1 MDPTMKMAMMAL
13 STATKFAAQMSQAN
27 ALKKQGKITAAIEER
42 NAAAQGQ
49 KIGEL
54 NTQRDYETDLITEDA
69 ESYTRQIQAQY
80 AYSGVVA
87 SRGTPV
93 DVLVDAKRKFR
104 NQIQSLNYNTD
115 IQINDAIV
123 RRDNFLLR
131 ARQADLYY
139 KRRSN
144 AMKFNAFATVVE
156 GGVTLYGLGA
166 FGKEKETLG
175 GRSKS
180 YRSEYMQAQS
190 GGGYGRRYSAQRGP
204 GAFSGQTPSG
214 GY

>member
-1 MDPTMKMAMMAL
+1 MDPSMKMAMMAI

-27 ALKKQGKITAAIEER
+27 ALKKEGKIAASIEAR
-42 NAAAQGQ
+42 NAAAQGK

-54 NTQRDYETDLITEDA
+54 KTQRDYETDLIIEDS
-69 ESYTRQIQAQY
+69 ESYKKQIEASY
-80 AYSGVVA
+80 AYSGVVVT
-87 SRGTPV
+87 RGTPV
-93 DVLVDAKRKFR
+93 DILVDATRRFR
-104 NQIQSLNYNTD
+104 NQMQALNYNTD

-131 ARQADLYY
+131 SRQADLYY
-139 KRRSN
+139 KRRAS
-144 AMKFNAFATVVE
+144 AMKFSAFATVVE

-166 FGKEKETLG
+166 FDKKETLG

>member
-1 MDPTMKMAMMAL
+1 MDPSTKMAMMAFT
-13 STATKFAAQMSQAN
+13 TATKFAAQMSQAN
-27 ALKKQGKITAAIEER
+27 ALKKQGKIESAIEAR

-49 KIGEL
+49 KIDEL
-54 NTQRDYETDLITEDA
+54 KTQRDYETDLITEDA

-131 ARQADLYY
+131 ERQADLYY
-139 KRRSN
+139 KRRAS
-144 AMKFNAFATVVE
+144 AMKFSAFATVVE
-156 GGVTLYGLGA
+156 GGAILYGLGA
-166 FGKEKETLG
+166 FDKKEKETLG
-175 GRSKS
+175 GKGMRGT
-180 YRSEYMQAQS
+180 QS
-190 GGGYGRRYSAQRGP
+190 GEAPYGSTGRYY
-204 GAFSGQTPSG
+204 T
-214 GY
+214 

>member
-1 MDPTMKMAMMAL
+1 MEAKMAMMAI
-13 STATKFAAQMSQAN
+13 STAAKFAAQMSQAN
-27 ALKKQGKITAAIEER
+27 ALKKEGKIAASIEAR
-42 NAAAQGQ
+42 NAAAQGK

-54 NTQRDYETDLITEDA
+54 KTQRDYETDLIIEDS
-69 ESYTRQIQAQY
+69 ESYKKQIEASY
-80 AYSGVVA
+80 AYSGVVVT
-87 SRGTPV
+87 RGTPV
-93 DVLVDAKRKFR
+93 DILVDATRRFR
-104 NQIQSLNYNTD
+104 NQMQALDYNTN

-131 ARQADLYY
+131 ERQADLYY
-139 KRRSN
+139 KRRAS
-144 AMKFNAFATVVE
+144 AMKFSAFATVIE
-156 GGVTLYGLGA
+156 GGEALYGLGA
-166 FGKEKETLG
+166 FSKKETLG

-190 GGGYGRRYSAQRGP
+190 GGGYGRRYSAQRGS

>member
-1 MDPTMKMAMMAL
+1 MNAKMAMMAL

-27 ALKKQGKITAAIEER
+27 ALKKQGQIAASIERR

-49 KIGEL
+49 KIDEL
-54 NTQRDYETDLITEDA
+54 KTQRDYETDLITEDA

-93 DVLVDAKRKFR
+93 DILVDAKRRFR

-131 ARQADLYY
+131 ERQADLYY
-139 KRRSN
+139 KRRAN
-144 AMKFNAFATVVE
+144 AMRFDAFATVVE
-156 GGVTLYGLGA
+156 GGAILYGLGA
-166 FGKEKETLG
+166 FDKKETLG
-175 GRSKS
+175 GGMKGDWSGVRGA
-180 YRSEYMQAQS
+180 RGTQS
-190 GGGYGRRYSAQRGP
+190 GVAYR
-204 GAFSGQTPSG
+204 
-214 GY
+214 

>member
-1 MDPTMKMAMMAL
+1 MAIDAKTAMMIGTTAL
-13 STATKFAAQMSQAN
+13 EFGAKMGQAN
-27 ALKKQGKITAAIEER
+27 ALKKQGKIDSAIEAR
-42 NAAAQGQ
+42 NAAAQGK

-139 KRRSN
+139 KRRAS
-144 AMKFNAFATVVE
+144 AMKFSAFATVVE
-156 GGVTLYGLGA
+156 GGADIYGLGA

-175 GRSKS
+175 GSKS
-180 YRSEYMQAQS
+180 LYSVNLRAYRPNVAQNV
-190 GGGYGRRYSAQRGP
+190 
-204 GAFSGQTPSG
+204 
-214 GY
+214 

>member
-1 MDPTMKMAMMAL
+1 MNAKMAMMAL

-27 ALKKQGKITAAIEER
+27 ALKKQGKIESAIEAR
-42 NAAAQGQ
+42 NAAAQGK

-54 NTQRDYETDLITEDA
+54 KTQRDYETDLITEDA

-93 DVLVDAKRKFR
+93 DILVDAKRRFR

-131 ARQADLYY
+131 ATQADLYY
-139 KRRSN
+139 KRRAST
-144 AMKFNAFATVVE
+144 MKFSAFATVVE
-156 GGVTLYGLGA
+156 GGTTLYGLGA
-166 FGKEKETLG
+166 FDKKETLG
-175 GRSKS
+175 GKGMRGT
-180 YRSEYMQAQS
+180 QS
-190 GGGYGRRYSAQRGP
+190 GEPAKGG
-204 GAFSGQTPSG
+204 FSFF
-214 GY
+214 

>member
-1 MDPTMKMAMMAL
+1 MDPSTKMAMMAL

-27 ALKKQGKITAAIEER
+27 ALKKQGKIESAIEAR

-49 KIGEL
+49 KIDEL
-54 NTQRDYETDLITEDA
+54 KTQRDYETDLITEDA

-131 ARQADLYY
+131 ERQADLFY
-139 KRRSN
+139 KRRAN
-144 AMKFNAFATVVE
+144 AMRFNAFATVVE
-156 GGVTLYGLGA
+156 GGAILYGLGA
-166 FGKEKETLG
+166 FDKKDKTLG
-175 GRSKS
+175 TD
-180 YRSEYMQAQS
+180 YRERLRGTQ
-190 GGGYGRRYSAQRGP
+190 GGYAPKR
-204 GAFSGQTPSG
+204 
-214 GY
+214 

>member
-1 MDPTMKMAMMAL
+1 MDPSTKMAMMAFT
-13 STATKFAAQMSQAN
+13 TATKFAAQMSQAN
-27 ALKKQGKITAAIEER
+27 ALKKQGQIASAIEER
-42 NAAAQGQ
+42 NAAAQGK

-54 NTQRDYETDLITEDA
+54 NTTRDYETDLITEDA
-69 ESYTRQIQAQY
+69 VSYTKQIQAQY

-131 ARQADLYY
+131 ATQADLYY
-139 KRRSN
+139 QRRSN
-144 AMKFNAFATVVE
+144 AMKFSAFATVVE
-156 GGVTLYGLGA
+156 GGATLYGLGA
-166 FGKEKETLG
+166 FDKKEQTLG
-175 GRSKS
+175 GGMKGDWSGVQGARGT
-180 YRSEYMQAQS
+180 QS
-190 GGGYGRRYSAQRGP
+190 GVAYR
-204 GAFSGQTPSG
+204 
-214 GY
+214 

>member
-1 MDPTMKMAMMAL
+1 MDPTTKMAMMAL

-27 ALKKQGKITAAIEER
+27 ALKKQGKIDSAIEAR

-49 KIGEL
+49 KIDEL
-54 NTQRDYETDLITEDA
+54 KTQRDYETDLITQDA
-69 ESYTRQIQAQY
+69 ESYTKQIEVSY

-93 DVLVDAKRKFR
+93 DILVDAKRRFR

-131 ARQADLYY
+131 ERQADLFY
-139 KRRSN
+139 KRRAS
-144 AMKFNAFATVVE
+144 AMRFSAFATVVE
-156 GGVTLYGLGA
+156 GGAILYGLGA
-166 FGKEKETLG
+166 FDKKDKTLG
-175 GRSKS
+175 TSYGLKS
-180 YRSEYMQAQS
+180 EFKHGYSGAQNV
-190 GGGYGRRYSAQRGP
+190 
-204 GAFSGQTPSG
+204 
-214 GY
+214 

>member
-1 MDPTMKMAMMAL
+1 MDPSTKMAMMAL

-27 ALKKQGKITAAIEER
+27 ALKKQGKIDSAIEAR

-49 KIGEL
+49 KIDEL
-54 NTQRDYETDLITEDA
+54 KTQRDYETDLITQDA
-69 ESYTRQIQAQY
+69 ESYTKQIEVSY

-93 DVLVDAKRKFR
+93 DILVDAKRRFR

-139 KRRSN
+139 QRRSN

-156 GGVTLYGLGA
+156 GGATLYGLGA
-166 FGKEKETLG
+166 FDKKEPTLG
-175 GRSKS
+175 FRGLQSTDAVKRQRSVS
-180 YRSEYMQAQS
+180 YT
-190 GGGYGRRYSAQRGP
+190 RGMF
-204 GAFSGQTPSG
+204 GSL
-214 GY
+214 

>member
-1 MDPTMKMAMMAL
+1 MDPSTKMAMMAL

-27 ALKKQGKITAAIEER
+27 ALKKQGKIDSAIEAR

-49 KIGEL
+49 KIDEL
-54 NTQRDYETDLITEDA
+54 KTQRDYETDLITQDA
-69 ESYTRQIQAQY
+69 ESYTKQIEVSY

-93 DVLVDAKRKFR
+93 DILVDAKRRFR

-131 ARQADLYY
+131 ERQADLFY
-139 KRRSN
+139 KRRAN
-144 AMKFNAFATVVE
+144 AMRFNAFATVVE
-156 GGVTLYGLGA
+156 GGAILYGLGA
-166 FGKEKETLG
+166 FDKKEPKLG
-175 GRSKS
+175 FRGTQSTPAVKRQRSVS
-180 YRSEYMQAQS
+180 YT
-190 GGGYGRRYSAQRGP
+190 RGMF
-204 GAFSGQTPSG
+204 GSL
-214 GY
+214 

>member
-1 MDPTMKMAMMAL
+1 MDPSTKMAMMAL

-27 ALKKQGKITAAIEER
+27 ALKKQGKIDSAIEAR

-49 KIGEL
+49 KIDEL
-54 NTQRDYETDLITEDA
+54 KTQRDYETDLITEDA

-131 ARQADLYY
+131 ERQADLFY
-139 KRRSN
+139 KRRAN
-144 AMKFNAFATVVE
+144 AMRFNAFATVVE
-156 GGVTLYGLGA
+156 GGAILYGLGA
-166 FGKEKETLG
+166 FDKKEPKLG
-175 GRSKS
+175 FRGTQSTPAVKRQRSVS
-180 YRSEYMQAQS
+180 YT
-190 GGGYGRRYSAQRGP
+190 RGMF
-204 GAFSGQTPSG
+204 GSL
-214 GY
+214 

>member
-1 MDPTMKMAMMAL
+1 MDPSTKMAMMAL

-27 ALKKQGKITAAIEER
+27 ALKKQGKIDSAIEAR

-49 KIGEL
+49 KIDEL
-54 NTQRDYETDLITEDA
+54 KTQRDYETDLITQDA
-69 ESYTRQIQAQY
+69 ESYTKQIEVSY

-93 DVLVDAKRKFR
+93 DILVDAKRRFR

-131 ARQADLYY
+131 ERQADLFY
-139 KRRSN
+139 KRRAS
-144 AMKFNAFATVVE
+144 AMRFSAFATVVE
-156 GGVTLYGLGA
+156 GGAILYGLGA

-175 GRSKS
+175 GDKS
-180 YRSEYMQAQS
+180 LYSVNLRAYRPNVAQNV
-190 GGGYGRRYSAQRGP
+190 
-204 GAFSGQTPSG
+204 
-214 GY
+214 

>member
-1 MDPTMKMAMMAL
+1 MDPSIKMAAMAI
-13 STATKFAAQMSQAN
+13 SSATNLAAQMSQAN
-27 ALKKQGKITAAIEER
+27 ALKKQGKIESAIEAR
-42 NAAAQGQ
+42 NAAAQGK

-54 NTQRDYETDLITEDA
+54 KTQRDYETDLITEDA

-80 AYSGVVA
+80 AYSSVVA

-93 DVLVDAKRKFR
+93 DILVDAKRRFR

-131 ARQADLYY
+131 ATQADLYY
-139 KRRSN
+139 KRRAS
-144 AMKFNAFATVVE
+144 AMKFSAFATVVE
-156 GGVTLYGLGA
+156 GETTLYGLGA

-175 GRSKS
+175 GGMKGDW
-180 YRSEYMQAQS
+180 S
-190 GGGYGRRYSAQRGP
+190 GVQGFYN
-204 GAFSGQTPSG
+204 TPSG
-214 GY
+214 LTRRYR

>member
-1 MDPTMKMAMMAL
+1 MEAKMAMMAL

-27 ALKKQGKITAAIEER
+27 ALKKQGKIDSAIEAR

-49 KIGEL
+49 KIDEL
-54 NTQRDYETDLITEDA
+54 KTQRDYETDLITEDA

-93 DVLVDAKRKFR
+93 DILVDAKRRFR

-131 ARQADLYY
+131 ERQADLYY
-139 KRRSN
+139 KRRAS
-144 AMKFNAFATVVE
+144 AMKFSAFATVIE
-156 GGVTLYGLGA
+156 GGAILYGLGA
-166 FGKEKETLG
+166 FDKKDKTLG
-175 GRSKS
+175 TD
-180 YRSEYMQAQS
+180 YRERLR
-190 GGGYGRRYSAQRGP
+190 GTPGGYAPKGSTGRYY
-204 GAFSGQTPSG
+204 T
-214 GY
+214 